1 MENIPDL
8 RQWEVFTNQ
17 NCHPV
22 ETKAV
27 RLAVVFAQSE
37 FGFFERS
44 YHCKHGAFPAAA
56 VALAFQSR
64 LLPRLSPAR
73 ISLYTLFVIP
83 RKGATIWL
91 PFRCTTSSFF
101 RSLTHSVPIFVL
113 SKAALTQRT
122 RNLGEGGSYWTTA
135 VNAAASKFRL
145 PNAA

>member
-1 MENIPDL
+1 MANIPDP

-37 FGFFERS
+37 FGFSERS

-64 LLPRLSPAR
+64 LPLASVIAR
-73 ISLYTLFVIP
+73 SDLSLYALRYSTKRSDDLASLSDARLHLFSVHSLRANIRSFKSRAHAAPHHTEYREVIGP
-83 RKGATIWL
+83 
-91 PFRCTTSSFF
+91 P
-101 RSLTHSVPIFVL
+101 P
-113 SKAALTQRT
+113 
-122 RNLGEGGSYWTTA
+122 
-135 VNAAASKFRL
+135 
-145 PNAA
+145 

>member
-91 PFRCTTSSFF
+91 PFRCTTSPFF
-101 RSLTHSVPIFVL
+101 RSLTQCQYSFFQKPHSRSVPGT
-113 SKAALTQRT
+113 SGR
-122 RNLGEGGSYWTTA
+122 EGVIGPPPRMHP
-135 VNAAASKFRL
+135 ASKFRL